1 MKMLLLNGHG
11 INLRVDSAKLH
22 VRDGKFNDEKPKEY
36 VFAPKRIEYDHIVIY
51 GQNGNISIDSIRWL
65 IKHSVQVSILN
76 WNGKLLTTMLP
87 PESVQV
93 KTKFAQYESYNDMNK
108 RIIIA
113 RKLLDAKFLRTQAVL
128 DWLNVRY
135 ESVNTNFSKELKLF
149 EKAKTINELMMVEG
163 RIASHYWKEFKKIMP
178 DKYEFQGRKT
188 IDHPKGASDQINT
201 MLNYGFALLEAE
213 CRKAINSAGL
223 DVHVGF
229 LHQMTIGKHSLAYD
243 LQEPFRFLVD
253 LAVISLIERN
263 EMQKSDFVRT
273 ENYNLRLRPNGAKKL
288 IEEINNQIN
297 TKIKYTGGNRT
308 WSYVILLKARELAH
322 YLIGKRKKL
331 DFTSPHEPLTRV
343 DTAEIRQKII
353 DVSYTHWEKLGFSR
367 GTLHYMKKNARNNKP
382 FSLNKHVLERLIST
396 F

>member
-22 VRDGKFNDEKPKEY
+22 VKDGKFNDEKPEEY
-36 VFAPKRIEYDHIVIY
+36 VFAPKRIEYDHIIIY

-93 KTKFAQYESYNDMNK
+93 KTKFAQYESYRDMNK

-128 DWLNVRY
+128 DWLNERY
-135 ESVNTNFSKELKLF
+135 ESVNTDFSKELKLF
-149 EKAKTINELMMVEG
+149 KKAKTINELMMVEG

-188 IDHPKGASDQINT
+188 IEHPKGASDQINT

-288 IEEINNQIN
+288 VEEINNQIN

-308 WSYVILLKARELAH
+308 WSYMILIKARELAY

-331 DFTSPHEPLTRV
+331 DFTTPHEPLIRI
-343 DTAEIRQKII
+343 DTAEIRKKIL
-353 DVSYTHWEKLGFSR
+353 DVSYTQWGKLGFSR